1 MNSGRSPRAIDEA
14 WQQELDLSLETG
26 ESPLFDVGASTGGL
40 EGMNGVLAL
49 WRMDAGRR
57 DLTAPVVTAGG
68 MSGAWLAALHHVRP
82 DDTPVRSPAIITA
95 YTAPDIATHMAGQ
108 TLWDTRRSAFR
119 RRPADVPPWAHG
131 AVVPEALPGAPAPW
145 ETLPLSVT
153 ARNGG
158 RDGWLAWAGVVLAV
172 ALLLI
177 AVLA

>member
-1 MNSGRSPRAIDEA
+1 MNNGRSPRAINEA

-40 EGMNGVLAL
+40 EGMNGMLAL
-49 WRMDAGRR
+49 WRMDAERR

-68 MSGAWLAALHHVRP
+68 MCGTWLAALHHSRP
-82 DDTPVRSPAIITA
+82 DDTPPRSPVTATA
-95 YTAPDIATHMAGQ
+95 YTAPDVAAHMASQ

-119 RRPADVPPWAHG
+119 RRPAEVPPWAQP
-131 AVVPEALPGAPAPW
+131 AVVPDAVPGAPVPWEALP
-145 ETLPLSVT
+145 LSAAVPST
-153 ARNGG
+153 G
-158 RDGWLAWAGVVLAV
+158 RDGWLAWAGVVLAI

>member
-68 MSGAWLAALHHVRP
+68 MSGALKNSPLTLERECYGSSSTKIRGQNGWIFYKHVR
-82 DDTPVRSPAIITA
+82 TN
-95 YTAPDIATHMAGQ
+95 
-108 TLWDTRRSAFR
+108 
-119 RRPADVPPWAHG
+119 RPGNCESD
-131 AVVPEALPGAPAPW
+131 
-145 ETLPLSVT
+145 
-153 ARNGG
+153 
-158 RDGWLAWAGVVLAV
+158 
-172 ALLLI
+172 
-177 AVLA
+177 